1 MANKK
6 LKIFLLILVLA
17 ALAGLVGLAVGGRLP
32 SGYLPGWLRGYLGPQ
47 AHQAALELQGNV
59 EIREVRLAFE
69 VPGRIARL
77 YVEEGERV
85 ATGQLLAEL
94 EKGYFEDRVRQAQA
108 ALEAAQA
115 ELWKLRNGPRPEEIE
130 QAQANL
136 QAAQVGF
143 AHARTQW
150 ERMER
155 LLPQKAVSQELY
167 DNAKA
172 ARDRAETQLQ
182 AAQAALKLLQAGTR
196 PEDIA
201 RAEAQVALCQ
211 AQLQEA
217 QRRLEDAKLLAPAP
231 GVVQTRIREAG
242 EWVQVG
248 EPIYTLSL
256 TDPVWIRTYVN
267 GLDLERI
274 RPGMAVTVQTDSG
287 RQYPGRIGFISP
299 VAEFTPKTV
308 QTREIRTNLVYRL
321 RVIVSDPKG
330 ELRQGMP
337 VSVLISTEEFS
348 PLPSAGEGG
357 TGR

>member
-1 MANKK
+1 MAVKK
-6 LKIFLLILVLA
+6 IKIVVSILVLA
-17 ALAGLVGLAVGGRLP
+17 AVAVLVGLTVGGRIP
-32 SGYLPGWLRGYLGPQ
+32 PGYLPGWLAGYLGQ
-47 AHQAALELQGNV
+47 HTNQGWLELQGNV

-77 YVEEGERV
+77 YVDEGDRV
-85 ATGQLLAEL
+85 AAGQPVAEL
-94 EKGYFEDRVRQAQA
+94 EKGYFEDRLHQAQA

-115 ELWKLRNGPRPEEIE
+115 ELWKLRNGARPEEIE

-136 QAAQVGF
+136 AAAQASF
-143 AHARTQW
+143 TQAQTQW
-150 ERMER
+150 ERAKR
-155 LLPQKAVSQELY
+155 LLPQNAVSQEVY

-172 ARDRAETQLQ
+172 ARDRAEAQLQ
-182 AAQAALKLLQAGTR
+182 AAQAALKLLQAGAR
-196 PEDIA
+196 LEDIA

-211 AQLQEA
+211 AQLDEA
-217 QRRLEDAKLLAPAP
+217 QRRLNDTKLLAPSD
-231 GVVQTRIREAG
+231 GLIQTRIREVG

-256 TDPVWIRTYVN
+256 TNPVWIRTYVN

-274 RPGMAVTVQTDSG
+274 RPGMAVTVQTDAG

-308 QTREIRTNLVYRL
+308 QTREIRTNLVYQL
-321 RVIVSDPKG
+321 RVIVADPKG

-337 VSVLISTEEFS
+337 VTVLA
-348 PLPSAGEGG
+348 PAQGQ
-357 TGR
+357 

>member
-1 MANKK
+1 MAVKK
-6 LKIFLLILVLA
+6 IKILLPILVLG
-17 ALAGLVGLAVGGRLP
+17 ALAVLVGLAIAGRVP
-32 SGYLPGWLRGYLGPQ
+32 AGYLPGWLSGYLGQQPRQ
-47 AHQAALELQGNV
+47 AGLELQGNV

-77 YVEEGERV
+77 YVEEGDRV
-85 ATGQLLAEL
+85 AAGQLLAEL
-94 EKGYFEDRVRQAQA
+94 EKDYFEDRVRQAQA

-115 ELWKLRNGPRPEEIE
+115 ELWKLRNGARPEEIE

-136 QAAQVGF
+136 QAAQVSF
-143 AHARTQW
+143 QHAQVQW
-150 ERMER
+150 ERTAR

-172 ARDRAETQLQ
+172 GRDRAEAQLQ
-182 AAQAALKLLQAGTR
+182 AAQAALKLLLAGAR
-196 PEDIA
+196 VEDIA

-217 QRRLEDAKLLAPAP
+217 QRRLEDSRLLAPSP
-231 GVVQTRIREAG
+231 GVVQTRIREVG

-274 RPGMAVTVQTDSG
+274 RPGMAVTVQTDAG

-308 QTREIRTNLVYRL
+308 QTREIRTNLVYRI
-321 RVIVSDPKG
+321 RVIVADPKG

-337 VSVLISTEEFS
+337 VSVLV
-348 PLPSAGEGG
+348 PADGQ
-357 TGR
+357 

>member
-1 MANKK
+1 MAVKK
-6 LKIFLLILVLA
+6 LKFILLILLLVVLA
-17 ALAGLVGLAVGGRLP
+17 VLVGLAGGNRVP
-32 SGYLPGWLRGYLGPQ
+32 TGYLPGWLERYLGSQ
-47 AHQAALELQGNV
+47 TNQGGLQLQGNV

-77 YVEEGERV
+77 HVEEGDRV
-85 ATGQLLAEL
+85 EAGQLLAEL
-94 EKGYFEDRVRQAQA
+94 EKDYFEDRRRQAQA

-115 ELWKLRNGPRPEEIE
+115 ELWKLRNGARPEEIE

-136 QAAQVGF
+136 QAAQVSF
-143 AHARTQW
+143 EHAQIQW
-150 ERMER
+150 ERMR
-155 LLPQKAVSQELY
+155 QLLPQKAVSQELY

-172 ARDRAETQLQ
+172 ARDRAEAQLQ
-182 AAQAALKLLQAGTR
+182 AAQAALKLLESGAR
-196 PEDIA
+196 LEEIA

-211 AQLQEA
+211 AQCQEA
-217 QRRLEDAKLLAPAP
+217 QRRLEDCRLLAPAA
-231 GVVQTRIREAG
+231 GLVQTRIREVG
-242 EWVQVG
+242 EWVNVG

-287 RQYPGRIGFISP
+287 REYPGRIGFISP

-337 VSVLISTEEFS
+337 VSILV
-348 PLPSAGEGG
+348 PAEGQ
-357 TGR
+357 

>member
-1 MANKK
+1 MAVKK
-6 LKIFLLILVLA
+6 IKVVVPILLLA
-17 ALAGLVGLAVGGRLP
+17 AVAVLVGLAATGRIP
-32 SGYLPGWLRGYLGPQ
+32 AEYLPAWLAGYLGRQTSP
-47 AHQAALELQGNV
+47 AWLELQGNV

-77 YVEEGERV
+77 YVEEGER
-85 ATGQLLAEL
+85 AAAGQLVAEL
-94 EKGYFEDRVRQAQA
+94 EKDYFEDRVRQAEA
-108 ALEAAQA
+108 ALQAAQA
-115 ELWKLRNGPRPEEIE
+115 ELWKLRTGARPEEIE

-136 QAAQVGF
+136 AAAQASF
-143 AHARTQW
+143 DNAQTQW
-150 ERMER
+150 QRVQH
-155 LLPQKAVSQELY
+155 LLPQKAVSQEVY

-172 ARDRAETQLQ
+172 ARDRAEAQLQ
-182 AAQAALKLLQAGTR
+182 AAQAALKLLQVGAR
-196 PEDIA
+196 VEDIA

-211 AQLQEA
+211 AQLAET
-217 QRRLEDAKLLAPAP
+217 QRRLNDAKLTAPSD
-231 GVVQTRIREAG
+231 GVIQTRIREVG

-248 EPIYTLSL
+248 EPIYTLTL

-274 RPGMAVTVQTDSG
+274 RPGMAVTVRTDTG
-287 RQYPGRIGFISP
+287 REYPGQIGFISP

-337 VSVLISTEEFS
+337 VTVLVPSEGQEEK
-348 PLPSAGEGG
+348 
-357 TGR
+357 

>member
-1 MANKK
+1 MAVKK
-6 LKIFLLILVLA
+6 VKILLPILVLA
-17 ALAGLVGLAVGGRLP
+17 AMAALVGLAVSGRIP
-32 SGYLPGWLRGYLGPQ
+32 PAYLPGWFRGYLGQQ
-47 AHQAALELQGNV
+47 ANQAGLELQGNV
-59 EIREVRLAFE
+59 EIREARLAFE

-77 YVEEGERV
+77 YMEEGDR
-85 ATGQLLAEL
+85 AAAGQLLAEL
-94 EKGYFEDRVRQAQA
+94 EKDYFEDRVRQAQA
-108 ALEAAQA
+108 ALAAAQA
-115 ELWKLRNGPRPEEIE
+115 ELWKLRNGARPEEIE

-136 QAAQVGF
+136 LAAQVSF
-143 AHARTQW
+143 AYAQTQW

-155 LLPQKAVSQELY
+155 LLPQKAVSQEVY

-172 ARDRAETQLQ
+172 ARDRAEAQLQ
-182 AAQAALKLLQAGTR
+182 AAQAALKLLEVGAR

-201 RAEAQVALCQ
+201 RAEAQAALCQ
-211 AQLQEA
+211 AQLQEV
-217 QRRLEDAKLLAPAP
+217 QRRLEDAKLLAPAD
-231 GVVQTRIREAG
+231 GVVQTRIREVG

-274 RPGMAVTVQTDSG
+274 RPGMAVTVQTDTG
-287 RQYPGRIGFISP
+287 KEYPGRIGFISP
-299 VAEFTPKTV
+299 AAEFTPKTV

-337 VSVLISTEEFS
+337 VTVLV
-348 PLPSAGEGG
+348 PAEGQ
-357 TGR
+357 